1 MGSITI
7 HNVDEHLAALLKK
20 RADEAGTSVNRTVKR
35 LLEQALGLKP
45 RPDGGNRHE
54 FAAFLGVWSDE
65 ELSQFNSA
73 TADLEAVDDADW
85 R

>member
-1 MGSITI
+1 MKSITI
-7 HNVDEHLAALLKK
+7 HNVDEHLGALLQR

-45 RPDGGNRHE
+45 QPEPGNRQE
-54 FAAFLGVWSDE
+54 FEAFLGVWSE
-65 ELSQFNSA
+65 EERSRFEAA
-73 TADLEAVDDADW
+73 TAGLEAVDDEDW